1 MLSKIVSGAIVGLQG
16 ILVDIEVDVAGRG
29 FPTFTIVGLPNKAI
43 DESKERVRTAIT
55 NAGYEMPDSRITVN
69 MAPADIPKSG
79 SSFDVPIALGIM
91 ASLGIIDSRELED
104 TMFIGELSLEGNMR
118 KVSGIIPL
126 LLLAKEKNI
135 KKICLPDEN
144 KEEATI
150 LNEIDIYPVK
160 SLTELI
166 QHILKKKL
174 IKKFVMNNTEYHD
187 PVTFEYD
194 FISIK
199 GQELAKRA
207 LEISAAGFHNISLSG
222 PPGAG
227 KTLLS
232 RSFPSILPRM
242 SKEEIL
248 EVAKIYSVVG
258 MLTEHIFLGIRQFRS
273 PHHTTSRVG
282 LIGGGSQPSPG
293 EISLAHRGILFLDE
307 FPEFPRAVLESMR
320 QPLEDGIITVS
331 RSAGSVTYPARFLLL
346 AASNPCPCGFL
357 NHPKKDCSCAPGT
370 IAKYKKRISGPI
382 LDRIDIHIEVPP
394 VEVDKLSSIQTTESS
409 EVVRERV
416 LRARERQTRRFSST
430 KLQFNSEMKSSD
442 IQELCNIDKDAQ
454 LLLKQAVEKLSL
466 SARSYFKTIK
476 VAQTIA
482 DLNCSDSINSSH
494 VGEALQYRVKS
505 NT

>member
-1 MLSKIVSGAIVGLQG
+1 MLSKIISGAIVGLQG

-43 DESKERVRTAIT
+43 DEAKERVRTAIT

-91 ASLGIIDSRELED
+91 ASLGVIDSRELQD
-104 TMFIGELSLEGNMR
+104 TMFIGELSLEGNVR

-150 LNEIDIYPVK
+150 LNEIAIYPVK
-160 SLTELI
+160 SLSELI

-174 IKKFVMNNTEYHD
+174 INTYVANAVEQQNSI
-187 PVTFEYD
+187 TFEYD

-258 MLTEHIFLGIRQFRS
+258 MLTEHIFVGVRPFRS

-293 EISLAHRGILFLDE
+293 EISLAHRGVLFLDE
-307 FPEFPRAVLESMR
+307 FPEFPRTVLESMR
-320 QPLEDGIITVS
+320 QPLEDGVITVS

-357 NHPKKDCSCAPGT
+357 NHPKKDCTCAPGT
-370 IAKYKKRISGPI
+370 ISKYKKRISGPI

-394 VEVDKLSSIQTTESS
+394 VEVDKLSSINSTETS
-409 EVVRERV
+409 EVVRNRV
-416 LRARERQTRRFSST
+416 LVARKRQVNRFIST

-442 IQELCNIDKDAQ
+442 IQELCTIDNEAQ

-466 SARSYFKTIK
+466 TARSYFKTIK

-482 DLNCSDSINSSH
+482 DLDCSDIINAQH

-505 NT
+505 NV